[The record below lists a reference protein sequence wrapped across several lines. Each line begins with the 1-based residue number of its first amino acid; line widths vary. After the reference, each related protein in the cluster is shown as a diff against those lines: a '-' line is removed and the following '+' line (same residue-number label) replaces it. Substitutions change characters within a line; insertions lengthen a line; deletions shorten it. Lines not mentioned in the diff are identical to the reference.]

1 MPISSIL
8 SEAIIGIAA
17 IIVAAALA
25 GAYVSNMDQ
34 MINLQ
39 RLQVKSLEGEAYYRC
54 RIIHVAAKAG
64 SSSLRM
70 WVKNVGYSP
79 VPLNLLEKS
88 DLLLVGSGVHYLL
101 PGSSWTYALL
111 NDVDSDGR
119 WDSGETIRID
129 AELNES
135 LSRGDYELI
144 FTLYNG
150 VECRFQFSI

>member
-8 SEAIIGIAA
+8 SEAIIGMAA

-39 RLQVKSLEGEAYYRC
+39 KLQVKSLEGEAYYRC
-54 RIIHVAAKAG
+54 KIIHVAAEAG
-64 SSSLRM
+64 SNNLRI
-70 WVKNVGYSP
+70 WVKNVGYSSI
-79 VPLNLLEKS
+79 PLNLLEKS
-88 DLLLVGSGVHYLL
+88 DLILVGSGTHYLL

-111 NDVDSDGR
+111 NDVDSDYR
-119 WDSGETIRID
+119 WDPGETARID
-129 AELNES
+129 AELSEP

-150 VECRFQFSI
+150 VECRFQFSV

>member
-8 SEAIIGIAA
+8 SETIIGIAA

-39 RLQVKSLEGEAYYRC
+39 KLQVKSLEGEAYYRC
-54 RIIHVAAKAG
+54 KIIHVAAEAG
-64 SSSLRM
+64 SNSLRI

-79 VPLNLLEKS
+79 IPLNLLEKS
-88 DLLLVGSGVHYLL
+88 DLILVGGGTHYLL

-111 NDVDSDGR
+111 NDVDSDDR
-119 WDSGETIRID
+119 WDSGETVRID
-129 AELNES
+129 AELSEP

-150 VECRFQFSI
+150 VECRFQFSV

>member
-8 SEAIIGIAA
+8 SETIIGIAA

-39 RLQVKSLEGEAYYRC
+39 KLQVKSLEGEAYYRC
-54 RIIHVAAKAG
+54 KIIHVAAEAG
-64 SSSLRM
+64 SNNLRI
-70 WVKNVGYSP
+70 WIKNVGCSSI
-79 VPLNLLEKS
+79 PLNLLEKS
-88 DLLLVGSGVHYLL
+88 DLILVGGGTHYLL

-111 NDVDSDGR
+111 NDVDSDDR
-119 WDSGETIRID
+119 WDSGETVRID
-129 AELNES
+129 AELSEP

-150 VECRFQFSI
+150 VECRFQFSV